1 MALNDKSGNNGKWKE
16 KLTVIDN
23 DKYGV
28 VTYTG
33 QNANMDLLP
42 TDENIESFSMAI
54 ASDTLDFYTFS
65 RYTKDEAHDDDVYG
79 FWKRQ

>member
-1 MALNDKSGNNGKWKE
+1 MALNDNRGNNGKWKE

-54 ASDTLDFYTFS
+54 ASDTLDVYTFS
-65 RYTKDEAHDDDVYG
+65 RDTKDETHDDNVYG
-79 FWKRQ
+79 FWKLQ